1 MNPPA
6 GFWRRYAA
14 YSLDAALL
22 GLLALP
28 LCWSRYLV
36 HRSGLVAGLESL
48 QRRLWELLD
57 SALLRPEATPLAL
70 ASEWAADPTLR
81 GGITA
86 LTGTLCD
93 LLLEAGLIYFV
104 LAVVWFIASEASSW
118 QASPGKRAF
127 GLRVTDLAGARP
139 GTGRIVGR
147 FFGAAPSWLLLN
159 LGHAIAAW
167 TPGKRALHDYLA
179 GTRVELA
186 PGAAAAMPRGARV
199 WLWLQAALYCGL
211 LGFIVLRYLQ
221 LLWEAA
227 NGGLA

>member
-14 YSLDAALL
+14 YSLDAALV

-36 HRSGLVAGLESL
+36 HRSGLLDGLASL

-57 SALLRPEATPLAL
+57 SALLRPEATPLTL
-70 ASEWAADPTLR
+70 ANEWAADPALR
-81 GGITA
+81 AGVTT

-93 LLLEAGLIYFV
+93 LLLEAGLIYVV
-104 LAVVWFIASEASSW
+104 LAAAWFIASEASPW
-118 QASPGKRAF
+118 QASPGKRIF
-127 GLRVTDLAGARP
+127 GLRVTDMSGARAGP
-139 GTGRIVGR
+139 GRIAGR

-186 PGAAAAMPRGARV
+186 PSAPAAMPRGARA

-211 LGFIVLRYLQ
+211 LGFIVLRYVQ
-221 LLWEAA
+221 LLWEVAS
-227 NGGLA
+227 GGLA